1 MAHKNKALM
10 RYYEIINHTADIGI
24 KVYGKDLAEL
34 FTNAAQAMFEIMLES
49 PGIKSRFQKVKQER
63 FILNKKGQDIT
74 DVFVAWLSELLYL
87 FSTQGLVLQKAD
99 IRKLDSNIIQA
110 ELIGHVF
117 NPDTEHIKTEIKA
130 VTYHG
135 LEIISTERGYQ
146 AVVIFDV

>member
-1 MAHKNKALM
+1 MKS
-10 RYYEIINHTADIGI
+10 YEIINHTADIGI

-34 FTNAAQAMFEIMLES
+34 FTNAAQAMFEIMLEA

-63 FILNKKGQDIT
+63 FMLNKKGQDIT
-74 DVFVAWLSELLYL
+74 DVFVSWLSELLYL

-110 ELIGHVF
+110 ELIGHAF

-146 AVVIFDV
+146 AEVIFDV

>member
-146 AVVIFDV
+146 AEVIFDV